1 MKGASG
7 VTRMKKNIIVVMGG
21 WSPEAPISMRS
32 GLNVF
37 NTLDREK
44 YNVRAVI
51 LKEDRS
57 ACFLREDEV
66 PTEEDWKDRP
76 SQNIAKV
83 FTEVLSWPVD
93 AAMLAL
99 HGCGG
104 EDGCFQGFLSTL
116 GIPFTHSGVTASA
129 VAMEKDIAKLL
140 YAAAGIRIP
149 KGVTVSSKENP
160 LEKIKAAGLEY
171 PIIAKPLA
179 SGSSFGLWLLN
190 SEQELRNTALS
201 FWQNGG
207 LYLFEEFVK
216 GREFTCVVATK
227 DGSPFAL
234 PVTEIV
240 SHTGE
245 LFDYKA
251 KYTKG
256 KSEEITPARISDA
269 LSSQIRAA
277 AEVCHRALRCQGVSR
292 TDFIVNARGDIYALE
307 TNTIPGMSE
316 ASILPKAALGA
327 GLTFSQILDG
337 MLTEAMSSENK

>member
-1 MKGASG
+1 
-7 VTRMKKNIIVVMGG
+7 MKKNIIVVMGG

-32 GLNVF
+32 GKNAF
-37 NTLDREK
+37 KTLDREK

-51 LKEDRS
+51 LKEDRT
-57 ACFLREDEV
+57 ACFLGEDET
-66 PTEEDWKDRP
+66 PKEEDWKDRP
-76 SQNIAKV
+76 SENISKV
-83 FTEVLSWPVD
+83 FTEVLAWPVD
-93 AAMLAL
+93 AALLAL

-149 KGVTVSSKENP
+149 RGVTVSSKEDP
-160 LEKIKAAGLEY
+160 IQKIRSAGLRY
-171 PIIAKPLA
+171 PVIAKPLA

-190 SEQELRNTALS
+190 DEKELKDNVFS
-201 FWQNGG
+201 FWLNGG
-207 LYLFEEFVK
+207 LYLFEEFIR
-216 GREFTCVVATK
+216 GREFTCVVATRE
-227 DGSPFAL
+227 GVPVAM

-240 SHTGE
+240 SLTGE
-245 LFDYKA
+245 LFDFKA

-256 KSEEITPARISDA
+256 SSEEITPARISEA
-269 LSSQIRAA
+269 LSKEIRAA
-277 AEVCHRALRCQGVSR
+277 AEICHRALRCQGVSR
-292 TDFIVNARGDIYALE
+292 TDFIVNDRNEIYALE

-327 GLTFSQILDG
+327 GLTFSQILDD
-337 MLTEAMSSENK
+337 MLSEALKSAE

>member
-1 MKGASG
+1 ME
-7 VTRMKKNIIVVMGG
+7 TKKNIIVVMGG
-21 WSPEAPISMRS
+21 WSPEAPISIRS

-37 NTLDREK
+37 RTLDRNK
-44 YNVRAVI
+44 YNVRAVV
-51 LKEDRS
+51 
-57 ACFLREDEV
+57 LREDRKAIFLPEDAEPV
-66 PTEEDWKDRP
+66 EEALGKFESGNMAD
-76 SQNIAKV
+76 V
-83 FTEVLSWPVD
+83 FTEVLAWPVD

-104 EDGCFQGFLSTL
+104 EDGAFQGFLSTL

-140 YAAAGIRIP
+140 YAAFGVRIP
-149 KGVTVSSKENP
+149 KGVTVSSKDDP
-160 LEKIKAAGLEY
+160 IEKIKSAGLRY

-190 SEQELRNTALS
+190 SEQELRDNVFS
-201 FWQNGG
+201 FWLNGG

-216 GREFTCVVATK
+216 GREFTCVVAERKGKVT
-227 DGSPFAL
+227 AM

-256 KSEEITPARISDA
+256 SSEEITPARIDKA
-269 LSSQIRAA
+269 LSDEIRAA
-277 AEVCHRALRCQGVSR
+277 AETCHKALRCKGVSR
-292 TDFIVNARGDIYALE
+292 TDFIVNDRNEIYALE

-327 GLTFSQILDG
+327 GTTFSQILDD
-337 MLTEAMSSENK
+337 MLDEALTSEQ